1 MNTAVIVN
9 MRYKK
14 QLEREKERGKEKRE
28 ENEGDQGGKRENES
42 GGGGQWR
49 LCHTLTVLQ
58 ACCSSISALI
68 HELSFPNCPRL
79 LAFSSFGCHLDS
91 KESFG

>member
-1 MNTAVIVN
+1 MKN
-9 MRYKK
+9 KK
-14 QLEREKERGKEKRE
+14 EAG
-28 ENEGDQGGKRENES
+28 EGE
-42 GGGGQWR
+42 GGGE
-49 LCHTLTVLQ
+49 HTLTALQ
-58 ACCSSISALI
+58 ACCSGISALI